1 MKPVIVLRDCR
12 GPRKSLLILA
22 ECIPLGFS
30 SVHSTVAEARAKVAR
45 VFGNVEVR
53 NLTSQ
58 TN

>member
-1 MKPVIVLRDCR
+1 MKTVIILRDCH

-22 ECIPLGFS
+22 ECIPLGYS
-30 SVHSTVAEARAKVAR
+30 SVHATVAEAQAKIAR

-58 TN
+58 N